1 MTIKQQGGIFGRNP
15 TFNNVDA
22 DGDITASGD
31 VTASGSVISSGK
43 LLAGTSTPLATAV
56 PSDSRVPLVTFEDT
70 LCPTIGLFR
79 NDTSIV
85 NNNTFGSFAFYGND
99 TTSNAPKP
107 LAAIQAVAEGTH
119 GSGDNPT
126 ALKIL
131 VTADGSD
138 TPAEAARF
146 NSAGNLEFIDG
157 KGIDFSATSGT
168 GTSELF
174 DDYEEGSFQP
184 THGGFD
190 MSATGLYAKIGSV
203 VYFYFDATS
212 NSSAATTNIIGGLPY
227 TNGSTHSVF
236 QVGYTNAGVTG
247 GYISAS
253 STNLVLTVSG
263 GIAAD
268 NLSANERVMASGF
281 YRV

>member
-15 TFNNVDA
+15 TFNDVDA
-22 DGDITASGD
+22 TDITSSTITA
-31 VTASGSVISSGK
+31 TASVSTPVETISGNTSSVAFSSNSSGM
-43 LLAGTSTPLATAV
+43 LFSGGTDATKYSGIVFRGATSWNTFLGRI
-56 PSDSRVPLVTFEDT
+56 PDGAADPLV
-70 LCPTIGLFR
+70 IG
-79 NDTSIV
+79 NDAISAFGSIC
-85 NNNTFGSFAFYGND
+85 TFGSND
-99 TTSNAPKP
+99 
-107 LAAIQAVAEGTH
+107 
-119 GSGDNPT
+119 
-126 ALKIL
+126 
-131 VTADGSD
+131 VTVN
-138 TPAEAARF
+138 R
-146 NSAGNLEFIDG
+146 GNLVIGTSG

-174 DDYEEGSFQP
+174 SDYEEGSFQP

-190 MSATGLYAKIGSV
+190 MSTTGLYAKIGSV

-253 STNLVLTVSG
+253 STNLVLTISG
-263 GIAAD
+263 GTAAD
-268 NLSANERVMASGF
+268 NLSASERVMASGF
-281 YRV
+281 YRI